1 MKIKK
6 GGKSS
11 SIPMPKRKAGKSH
24 SVPMPTYEPKH
35 LPIYKPK
42 PLPKAVID
50 NARARAKAIGDRGKN
65 LPDLDKIIKRQESGG
80 YSKTY
85 RK

>member
-6 GGKSS
+6 GGRSS
-11 SIPMPKRKAGKSH
+11 ATPMPKR
-24 SVPMPTYEPKH
+24 PMPKIKPLPEPKP

-42 PLPKAVID
+42 PLPKELRKLPD
-50 NARARAKAIGDRGKN
+50 SLRKKLGKPM
-65 LPDLDKIIKRQESGG
+65 PDLDKIIKKQESGG

>member
-6 GGKSS
+6 GKNSA
-11 SIPMPKRKAGKSH
+11 IPMPK
-24 SVPMPTYEPKH
+24 PKP

-42 PLPKAVID
+42 PLPKG
-50 NARARAKAIGDRGKN
+50 AKT
-65 LPDLDKIIKRQESGG
+65 LPDHLKKQLGKPMPDIDKIIKRQESGG

>member
-6 GGKSS
+6 GGNSS
-11 SIPMPKRKAGKSH
+11 AIPMPKRKAGQS
-24 SVPMPTYEPKH
+24 SAIPMPT
-35 LPIYKPK
+35 YKPK
-42 PLPKAVID
+42 PLPKSVID
-50 NARARAKAIGDRGKN
+50 KARAKAKAIGGNGKT
-65 LPDLDKIIKRQESGG
+65 LPDIDKIIKRQESGG